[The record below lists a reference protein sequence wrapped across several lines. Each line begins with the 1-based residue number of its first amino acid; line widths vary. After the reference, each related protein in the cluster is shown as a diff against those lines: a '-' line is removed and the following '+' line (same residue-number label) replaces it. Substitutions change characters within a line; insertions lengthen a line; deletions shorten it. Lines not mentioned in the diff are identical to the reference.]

1 MEGIVPRVILQFED
15 QVLKEYPL
23 GTKTTI
29 GRLPDNTVVIDN
41 PAVSGHHACIVRNGD
56 AYTVEDLGST
66 NGTFVNEKCVSRAT
80 LRNSDVVLVGKHTLV
95 FDANGGDEPI
105 AVNADKP
112 SVPNIEGTVFLDT
125 RQHRA
130 LLAKLGID
138 GDANKTAAGTG
149 TDALPATRVGVL
161 RVIDGA
167 ADRPEF
173 QLEAQTSLIG
183 KAEASLIRLKGWFKP
198 SVAIAISRDGHNYVA
213 TLLRGNTLINH
224 QQKSGRHHLKEGD
237 LLEVGGLMLEFRL
250 KG

>member
-15 QVLKEYPL
+15 QVLKECPL
-23 GTKTTI
+23 GPKTTI

-80 LRNSDVVLVGKHTLV
+80 LRNSD
-95 FDANGGDEPI
+95 DPA

-112 SVPNIEGTVFLDT
+112 PVPNIEGTVFLDT

-149 TDALPATRVGVL
+149 TDALPAARIGVL
-161 RVIDGA
+161 RVIDGV